1 MRNQSLLR
9 TIRHN
14 RIRSKMSG
22 SAERPRLSV
31 YRGNRHIYLQIIDDT
46 TGKTLIGLSDTGLK
60 TSGSGIARAKS
71 VATEFTKLLQA
82 KNITHIVFD
91 RGGFKYHGQI
101 KAVADTLRDA
111 GITV

>member
-1 MRNQSLLR
+1 MQKQSLLR
-9 TIRHN
+9 TIRHK
-14 RIRSKMSG
+14 RIRTKMSG
-22 SAERPRLSV
+22 TEQRPRLSV
-31 YRGNRHIYLQIIDDT
+31 YRGNQHLYVQVIDDT
-46 TGKTLIGLSDTGLK
+46 TGKTLIGLSDSGLK
-60 TSGSGIARAKS
+60 TSGSGIERAKL

-82 KNITHIVFD
+82 KNITRVVFD